1 MSSNFRKPEVERQL
15 VKTLISDPMLAKK
28 KVISETWFTNNP
40 YRMIVSYLNFYQ
52 GQYTTAEK
60 VQLKLKSE
68 PIAKKINV
76 DKVFADLYNVP
87 AAKDV
92 DSLID
97 NLHLTYQKRKLSI
110 LGEKVSN
117 DPSQENID
125 NLVKTRDELKSTA
138 ISSKEMFL
146 NASKNVLKSL
156 NTPKDNF
163 IKTYPKLDQMF
174 NGGLTGNQLFIIGA
188 RPSVGKT
195 AFGLN
200 LAYNALLNTP
210 DITIEI
216 FSLEMSNEQNL
227 KRIYANISG
236 IPVAKWSDPARK
248 MNDKQKEIAAKT
260 ISRISS
266 FKIFMN
272 DKAIQ
277 IDDICESIQRHANEL
292 PQGKY
297 LPIIDH
303 FHLIENHSTQDFRH
317 ALEINSRRLKLLTQT
332 LNIPIV
338 LLAQLNRASTA
349 RQDQRPQ
356 LSDLRDTGT
365 LEQDA
370 NIVGMLYSDSDDDQD
385 LELIIRKNRDG
396 SLGTDN
402 FVFEKGIQKLTE
414 IGDINV

>member
-52 GQYTTAEK
+52 GQYTTEEK

-87 AAKDV
+87 EAKDV

-138 ISSKEMFL
+138 VSSKEMFL

-210 DITIEI
+210 DITIEV

-272 DKAIQ
+272 DKSIE

-338 LLAQLNRASTA
+338 LLAQLNRSSTA

-396 SLGTDN
+396 ALGTDN
-402 FVFEKGIQKLTE
+402 FVFEKDIQKLTE